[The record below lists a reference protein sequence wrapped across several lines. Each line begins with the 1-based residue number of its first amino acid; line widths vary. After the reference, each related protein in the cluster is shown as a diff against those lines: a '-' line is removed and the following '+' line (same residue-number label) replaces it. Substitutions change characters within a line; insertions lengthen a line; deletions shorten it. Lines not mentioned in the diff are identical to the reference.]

1 MLLWSLPVLRHL
13 AIWTHKV
20 RFEAGV
26 NQLNLE
32 KVKGALLASPGWGE
46 IPTGPFQRDEFLDT
60 GIFPPHTSLQ
70 PFSTLLN
77 TDSSTFFFSFYF
89 FPHLLYLKIICLPG
103 SKTIDTLWSLHQS
116 LFLTWSLTLFCWA
129 QDLSLGSLTKDTV
142 CTHTFL
148 LPTVLNSTPG
158 SKLFLRLSLHQEPS
172 ERQEKWFH
180 LAQSPCITT
189 FKGTELDRDFICV
202 NNNNKNNRP
211 VCEVLK

>member
-46 IPTGPFQRDEFLDT
+46 IPTGPFQGDKFWDT

-70 PFSTLLN
+70 PFYTLLN
-77 TDSSTFFFSFYF
+77 TDSSTFFFFPFYF
-89 FPHLLYLKIICLPG
+89 FPHLLYLKISCLPG

-116 LFLTWSLTLFCWA
+116 LFLAWSLHITLLGPGLKPWKPDKRHSVYPHLLITNRTK
-129 QDLSLGSLTKDTV
+129 QHTWLQTLSS
-142 CTHTFL
+142 F
-148 LPTVLNSTPG
+148 VLASRALWEAREMISPR
-158 SKLFLRLSLHQEPS
+158 SVSLHNH
-172 ERQEKWFH
+172 F
-180 LAQSPCITT
+180 
-189 FKGTELDRDFICV
+189 
-202 NNNNKNNRP
+202 
-211 VCEVLK
+211 